1 MHLLRRIER
10 HLRRRG
16 MAPSTFG
23 RKATGDPRLVRDLR
37 RGREAGPDLA
47 ARLHAWMDAEE
58 ARAGAKK
65 CSRR

>member
-23 RKATGDPRLVRDLR
+23 RKVAGDPRLVRDMR
-37 RGREAGPDLA
+37 RGREVGPELA
-47 ARLHAWMDAEE
+47 ARVEAWMNADA
-58 ARAGAKK
+58 ARRRAKK
-65 CSRR
+65 CRRR

>member
-1 MHLLRRIER
+1 MHLLRRIEK

-23 RKATGDPRLVRDLR
+23 REAAGDPALVRDLR
-37 RGREAGPDLA
+37 RGRVPGPALS
-47 ARLHAWMDAEE
+47 ARLQAWLDAHES
-58 ARAGAKK
+58 RSGAKK